1 MSRRRVWP
9 PRGRGIG
16 RRMEDVSKDLR
27 AIRTNLA
34 VAWRKERM
42 SKRSLSHNLAKSF
55 VDELQGKGAKILE
68 TTTGNANYFCVEISG
83 APVAV
88 SPFGSHEGF
97 WDKLSYG
104 FRTRKDELG
113 CRWGVVLFFLPGNR
127 GLWIEGN
134 DYDAYVLRGGEKVHS
149 FEVERAEELGKAQP
163 FYGGKEFLELISK
176 GPKLR
181 AKTMLV
187 KKPKKSTP
195 KGES

>member
-1 MSRRRVWP
+1 
-9 PRGRGIG
+9 
-16 RRMEDVSKDLR
+16 MEDVSKDLR
-27 AIRTNLA
+27 AILADLA

-42 SKRSLSHNLAKSF
+42 SKRWLSHTLAKSF
-55 VDELQGKGAKILE
+55 VDDLEREGAKILE

-97 WDKLSYG
+97 WEKLSDG

-113 CRWGVVLFFLPGNR
+113 CRWGVVLFVLPEKR

-149 FEVERAEELGKAQP
+149 FEVERAEKLGKAQP
-163 FYGGKEFLELISK
+163 FYDSKEFFELISK

-181 AKTMLV
+181 ARTMLV
-187 KKPKKSTP
+187 KKPKKSTS